1 MPSGDGA
8 TICELSQGR
17 TGSGMGGEGLGGA
30 S

>member
-8 TICELSQGR
+8 TICGLSQGQ